1 MIRLYGYDTVNT
13 IKVLMMLEEVG
24 AGYEIVPI
32 NIRKGDQ
39 RSSSFLSLNPRG
51 KVPVIVD
58 ESAPGEPLILTESGA
73 ILIYLAESS
82 GFGLPV
88 EPRERARS
96 LEWLAFQLSTQGP
109 TFGQCEF
116 WTRIAPNPI
125 PAVEQHYLKLGKK
138 IFDQIERHLES
149 TRYFSGNQ
157 YGIADIA
164 HFAWI
169 LRAGHAGLTFEK
181 HRAVQRWFAE
191 VSDRPATIAALKVVE
206 AFDQLESK

>member
-13 IKVLMMLEEVG
+13 IKVLIMLEEVG
-24 AGYEIVPI
+24 VAYEIVPV

-58 ESAPGEPLILTESGA
+58 ETAPGGPLTLTESGA
-73 ILIYLAESS
+73 ILIYLAEAH
-82 GFGLPV
+82 GFGLPA
-88 EPRERARS
+88 EPRERVRS

-116 WTRIAPNPI
+116 WTRLAPNPI
-125 PAVEQHYLKLGKK
+125 PAVEQHYLKLGQKV
-138 IFDQIERHLES
+138 FDQIEQHLDS
-149 TRYFSGNQ
+149 TRYFSGKE
-157 YGIADIA
+157 YGITDIA

-169 LRAGHAGLTFEK
+169 LRAGHAGLSFEK
-181 HRAVQRWFAE
+181 HRAIQRWFAE
-191 VSDRPATIAALKVVE
+191 VSDRPATVAALKVVE
-206 AFDQLESK
+206 AFDQLESE

>member
-13 IKVLMMLEEVG
+13 IKVLMMLEEIG
-24 AGYEIVPI
+24 ADYEVVPV

-39 RSSSFLSLNPRG
+39 QSPSFLSMNPRG

-58 ESAPGEPLILTESGA
+58 ETAPGEPLTITESGA
-73 ILIYLAESS
+73 ILMYLAESS

-116 WTRIAPNPI
+116 WTRLAPNPV
-125 PAVEQHYLKLGKK
+125 PAVEQHYLKLGRKV
-138 IFDQIERHLES
+138 FGLIEQHLES
-149 TRYFSGNQ
+149 TRYFSGNE

-169 LRAGHAGLTFEK
+169 LRAGHAGLTFDK
-181 HRAVQRWFAE
+181 HRAIKRWFAE
-191 VSDRPATIAALKVVE
+191 VSDRPATIAALEAAE
-206 AFDQLESK
+206 AFEA

>member
-1 MIRLYGYDTVNT
+1 MIRLYGYDTVNS
-13 IKVLMMLEEVG
+13 IKVLMMLEEMS
-24 AGYEIVPI
+24 AGYELIPI

-39 RSSSFLSLNPRG
+39 NSSSFLSLNPRG

-58 ESAPGEPLILTESGA
+58 ETAPGAPLTLTESGA
-73 ILIYLAESS
+73 ILIHLAESS

-88 EPRERARS
+88 EPRERARC

-116 WTRIAPNPI
+116 WTRLAPNPI
-125 PAVEQHYLKLGKK
+125 PAAEQHYLKLGQKV
-138 IFDQIERHLES
+138 FDQIERHLES
-149 TRYFSGNQ
+149 TRYFSGNG

-169 LRAGHAGLTFEK
+169 LRASHAGLTFEK
-181 HRAVQRWFAE
+181 HRAIKRWFGE
-191 VSDRPATIAALKVVE
+191 VSDRPATIAALQAVE
-206 AFDQLESK
+206 ALES